1 MALLSTFVEITV
13 EPLCLLA
20 IVPRFSIL
28 VATLGLLVGTV
39 CCPMAFC
46 FAHITNPCKCIQNI
60 FSSLLC
66 HTQTFS
72 AATLVPNLSHRHLKM
87 TRLQGITLFLYFPF
101 AAWSSNFSLS
111 LFLLKICWLFLLYL
125 SIHYEYK
132 CLRPSMNIL
141 QSMLEVS

>member
-1 MALLSTFVEITV
+1 MALLSTLVEITV

-20 IVPRFSIL
+20 LVPRFSIL

-39 CCPMAFC
+39 CCPMAF
-46 FAHITNPCKCIQNI
+46 FFPHITNPCKCIQNI

-87 TRLQGITLFLYFPF
+87 TRLQGITLFLYFPI
-101 AAWSSNFSLS
+101 
-111 LFLLKICWLFLLYL
+111 FLLLLEALTFHSDFSCSKFVDYFCCT
-125 SIHYEYK
+125 
-132 CLRPSMNIL
+132 CLYTMNTN
-141 QSMLEVS
+141 VSGPQWTYFKVC